1 MGKAKEGDTVKVH
14 YTGKLANGEVFDS
27 SEGRQPLE
35 FTIGNG
41 SLIPGFEKGV
51 VGMDVGDTKTIEISP
66 EEGYGERR
74 DELVVEVNK
83 NDFPDTVTPALGQ
96 RLQIRQQGSEPIV
109 VTITELKEETVTLD
123 ANHPLAGYTL
133 FFDVE
138 MLAVA

>member
-51 VGMDVGDTKTIEISP
+51 VGMDVGDTKTIKISP

-96 RLQIRQQGSEPIV
+96 RLQIRQQGSDPIV

>member
-96 RLQIRQQGSEPIV
+96 RLQIRQQGSDPIV

>member
-1 MGKAKEGDTVKVH
+1 MSKAKEGKTVRVH

-27 SEGRQPLE
+27 SEGHQPLE

-41 SLIPGFEKGV
+41 TLIPGFEKGV

-66 EEGYGERR
+66 KEAYGERR
-74 DELVVEVNK
+74 EELVVEVNK
-83 NDFPDTVTPALGQ
+83 DDFPDTVTPTLGQ
-96 RLQIRQQGSEPIV
+96 RLQIRQQGSDPIV

-138 MLAVA
+138 MVAVR

>member
-96 RLQIRQQGSEPIV
+96 RLQIRQQGSDPIV

-138 MLAVA
+138 LVSVS